1 MAKKRRIVG
10 KVDKLQPALKDTVD
24 QMLMSGESYREIVK
38 YLAENGENITQSSVC
53 RYAQRFLSN
62 AEQLRITQENFR
74 MIMTEIER
82 YPGLDPAEAI
92 LRLASQ
98 KVYDAVA
105 ALSDEQWENVSADKL
120 VSQAT
125 ALTRAIAYKKGI
137 DIKTKEDTEIALE
150 ANQNLLYDTLKKEN
164 PKLYTELQE
173 EILRLKN
180 KIRDGDS
187 GGSGT
192 DRRTDNS

>member
-38 YLAENGENITQSSVC
+38 YLAENGESITQSSVC

-105 ALSDEQWENVSADKL
+105 ALDDKEWENVSADKL
-120 VSQAT
+120 VGQAT
-125 ALTRAIAYKKGI
+125 ALARAAAYKRGVDLKAKN
-137 DIKTKEDTEIALE
+137 DEEIALE
-150 ANQNLLYDTLKKEN
+150 ANQSLLYDTLKKEN
-164 PKLYTELQE
+164 PRLYSELQE
-173 EILRLKN
+173 EILRLKK
-180 KIRDGDS
+180 KIRDGES
-187 GGSGT
+187 SEPNR
-192 DRRTDNS
+192 DRRTDTS